1 MTGCL
6 VACPHNAI
14 SPFFAS
20 LCGLLDNTEI
30 PQFASFCFYKRVLEW
45 SRHKHDWPTNESKE
59 DPRWQKPAN
68 QHTSCSVVDTSSTED
83 VTHARTHTHACTHQG
98 HSLNHAHTHT
108 HLQMTHKDPHPPSQ
122 MKPSRCPTESA
133 AKLGCSQMGIHQW
146 TPIPGCSLPTM
157 SDLCEKLKQVLN
169 VGR

>member
-1 MTGCL
+1 MPAYNFWFG
-6 VACPHNAI
+6 VPE
-14 SPFFAS
+14 SYD
-20 LCGLLDNTEI
+20 LLYKILHIITVSKNLQESFHTRVQAVNEI
-30 PQFASFCFYKRVLEW
+30 QTFKL
-45 SRHKHDWPTNESKE
+45 KKSKGHCT
-59 DPRWQKPAN
+59 
-68 QHTSCSVVDTSSTED
+68 HT
-83 VTHARTHTHACTHQG
+83 RTHTHACTHQG